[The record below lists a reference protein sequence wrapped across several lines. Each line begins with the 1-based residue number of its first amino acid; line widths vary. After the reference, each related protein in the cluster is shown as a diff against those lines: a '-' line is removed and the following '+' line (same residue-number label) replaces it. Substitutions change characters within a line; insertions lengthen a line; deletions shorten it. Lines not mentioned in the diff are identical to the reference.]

1 MGKRISTAT
10 RLFPGNTFVRVWRV
24 ILYSRR
30 RISGEFLE
38 DDFGL
43 LWMPE
48 SAIAEMHFD
57 VGYLDQFVLDNSSYT
72 TLRCKELA
80 TICDPRVR
88 QWFEEQ
94 GIERITFGDLKIKP
108 LLSTVKATV
117 LFL

>member
-1 MGKRISTAT
+1 
-10 RLFPGNTFVRVWRV
+10 
-24 ILYSRR
+24 
-30 RISGEFLE
+30 
-38 DDFGL
+38 
-43 LWMPE
+43 MPE

-94 GIERITFGDLKIKP
+94 GIERIMFGDLKIKP
-108 LLSTVKATV
+108 LLSLLKATV
-117 LFL
+117 LFYENNQ

>member
-1 MGKRISTAT
+1 
-10 RLFPGNTFVRVWRV
+10 
-24 ILYSRR
+24 
-30 RISGEFLE
+30 
-38 DDFGL
+38 
-43 LWMPE
+43 MPE

-108 LLSTVKATV
+108 LLSLLKATV
-117 LFL
+117 LYEITSSQLKSHLKLRDTNRKL